1 MSILS
6 STKTGKAA
14 IGLTVNEIL
23 RRGYKNVSKEI
34 HIGTCI
40 DRYSLKRSPFH
51 DIVIDHYKS
60 GNIFYLMIRDVQ
72 DNQITLY
79 HSIKI
84 KSVEHLD
91 MIESI
96 ESNMILRKIKGE
108 REKLQPIVD
117 KILSY

>member
-14 IGLTVNEIL
+14 IGLTVDEIL
-23 RRGYKNVSKEI
+23 RRGYENESEEL

-40 DRYSLKRSPFH
+40 DRYSLKRPPFH
-51 DIVIDHYKS
+51 IIDHYKS
-60 GNIFYLMIRDVQ
+60 GNIFYLLIRDVQ
-72 DNQITLY
+72 DNQITIY
-79 HSIKI
+79 HSIRI

-108 REKLQPIVD
+108 REKILPIVD